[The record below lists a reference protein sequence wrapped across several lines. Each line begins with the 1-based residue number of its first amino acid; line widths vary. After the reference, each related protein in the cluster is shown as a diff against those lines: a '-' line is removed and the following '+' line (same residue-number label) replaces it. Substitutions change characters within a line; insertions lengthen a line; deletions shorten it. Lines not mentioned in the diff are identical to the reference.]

1 MRLPFAI
8 TLIIG
13 ILSHTWAA
21 YAEDYQISRGSFAG
35 AIHEREPAP
44 AIGPGVSVAPGPL
57 WFFAEIRASEATLA
71 YLRSEGRLPLQ
82 HRWYKNLPGGIVGE
96 DVEPDFTWPLE
107 DINETKLS
115 GLAVE
120 GRRHRFYSYRTASC
134 RANVPKGR
142 WTAKVTDALGNSLP
156 CLTGRCRYHVDVGA
170 GGQQVPSQC
179 PIDR

>member
-1 MRLPFAI
+1 MRLAFAI

-13 ILSHTWAA
+13 VQSLTLAA
-21 YAEDYQISRGSFAG
+21 YAEDFRISRGSFAG

-44 AIGPGVSVAPGPL
+44 AIARGTPVAPGPL
-57 WFFAEIRASEATLA
+57 WFFAEIRASGATLE
-71 YLRSEGRLPLQ
+71 YLRSKGRLPLQ
-82 HRWYKNLPGGIVGE
+82 HRWYKNLPGGRPG
-96 DVEPDFTWPLE
+96 DNVEPDFTWPLE
-107 DINETKLS
+107 EINETTVN

-120 GRRHRFYSYRTASC
+120 AKRRGFYNYRTASC

-156 CLTGRCRYHVDVGA
+156 CVTGRCRYHVDVGA
-170 GGQQVPSQC
+170 GGQQAPSQC